1 MADGESEMGQMRLL
15 GAYAIGLVSLAAID
29 LTGIA
34 VVTQYKST
42 GLVDNTT
49 ANQFITGLAI
59 FGAFVGVLAISVIG
73 KVIVGL
79 FRKGM

>member
-1 MADGESEMGQMRLL
+1 MAQDFKML

-34 VVTQYKST
+34 VVTQYKGS

-49 ANQFITGLAI
+49 ADAFITGLAI

-73 KVIVGL
+73 KVIIGL
-79 FRKGM
+79 FKGGKM

>member
-1 MADGESEMGQMRLL
+1 MAQDMKTL
-15 GAYAIGLVSLAAID
+15 GAYAIALVSLAAVD

-34 VVTQYKST
+34 VVTQYKSS

-49 ANQFITGLAI
+49 ADQFITGLAI

-73 KVIVGL
+73 KVIVGM
-79 FRKGM
+79 FKDGM

>member
-1 MADGESEMGQMRLL
+1 MAQDMKVL

-34 VVTQYKST
+34 VVSQYKNS

-49 ANQFITGLAI
+49 ADQFITGLAI

-79 FRKGM
+79 FKEGM

>member
-1 MADGESEMGQMRLL
+1 MAQDMKVL

-34 VVTQYKST
+34 VVTQYKNS

-49 ANQFITGLAI
+49 ADQFITGLAI

-79 FRKGM
+79 FKEDM

>member
-1 MADGESEMGQMRLL
+1 MAQDMKIL

-34 VVTQYKST
+34 VVNQYKAS
-42 GLVDNTT
+42 GLVDNDT
-49 ANQFITGLAI
+49 ADQFVTGLAI

-79 FRKGM
+79 FKDGM

>member
-1 MADGESEMGQMRLL
+1 MSTSDFKNL

-34 VVTQYKST
+34 VVQQYKDS

-49 ANQFITGLAI
+49 ADQFVAGLAI
-59 FGAFVGVLAISVIG
+59 FGAFVGVMAISVIG
-73 KVIVGL
+73 KIVIGL
-79 FRKGM
+79 FKKGM

>member
-1 MADGESEMGQMRLL
+1 MAEKGDIKTL

-34 VVTQYKST
+34 VVTEYKNS

-49 ANQFITGLAI
+49 ADNFVTGLAI
-59 FGAFVGVLAISVIG
+59 FGGFVGVLAISVIG

-79 FRKGM
+79 FKNGM

>member
-1 MADGESEMGQMRLL
+1 MSKDFSGL

-34 VVTQYKST
+34 VVTQYKNS

-49 ANQFITGLAI
+49 ADQFITGLAI
-59 FGAFVGVLAISVIG
+59 FGAFVGVMAISVIG
-73 KVIVGL
+73 KIVIGL
-79 FRKGM
+79 FKKGM

>member
-1 MADGESEMGQMRLL
+1 MAQDMKVL

-34 VVTQYKST
+34 VVTQYKNS

-49 ANQFITGLAI
+49 ADQFITGLAI

-79 FRKGM
+79 FKEGM

>member
-1 MADGESEMGQMRLL
+1 MAQDMKVL
-15 GAYAIGLVSLAAID
+15 GAYAIGLVGLAAVD

-34 VVTQYKST
+34 VVTQYKSS

-49 ANQFITGLAI
+49 ADQFITGLAI

-79 FRKGM
+79 FKDGM